1 MKNIAMKCNQS
12 QFDAI
17 KPILE
22 YNNKK
27 ILKVTDFNKFPYLVN
42 VKDTIFN
49 TVSPPI
55 AQATLRDWTLDVY
68 EEWNPFLFLE
78 FCGIKN
84 VGWSIKVTIDNVDL
98 LVKYFK
104 TAQINFDSAVNSNH
118 EFLNYENNNIWFSF
132 FPHLYFLQIDTETFK
147 KHIMNNNQE
156 NNKTITIQQLL
167 EIYQVACPKWRLI
180 LTNQYFPKVDK
191 NGQILITNEQIKTM
205 FKASNSN
212 QIKVLESIFGKP
224 QKTIEFDKLKPGS
237 CIRLKQNCFGNSFN
251 YEKPVFIVFRNNGYM
266 MNAYH
271 VTTIDLDTTTIMQD
285 GVFYSSASSSIDEEI
300 IKVEK
305 Y

>member
-84 VGWSIKVTIDNVDL
+84 VGWSIIQKLLGLKVF
-98 LVKYFK
+98 VK
-104 TAQINFDSAVNSNH
+104 
-118 EFLNYENNNIWFSF
+118 
-132 FPHLYFLQIDTETFK
+132 
-147 KHIMNNNQE
+147 
-156 NNKTITIQQLL
+156 
-167 EIYQVACPKWRLI
+167 R
-180 LTNQYFPKVDK
+180 
-191 NGQILITNEQIKTM
+191 ILI
-205 FKASNSN
+205 
-212 QIKVLESIFGKP
+212 
-224 QKTIEFDKLKPGS
+224 D
-237 CIRLKQNCFGNSFN
+237 
-251 YEKPVFIVFRNNGYM
+251 
-266 MNAYH
+266 
-271 VTTIDLDTTTIMQD
+271 
-285 GVFYSSASSSIDEEI
+285 
-300 IKVEK
+300 
-305 Y
+305 

>member
-27 ILKVTDFNKFPYLVN
+27 ILKVTHFNKFHYLVN

-104 TAQINFDSAVNSNH
+104 TAQINFD
-118 EFLNYENNNIWFSF
+118 
-132 FPHLYFLQIDTETFK
+132 
-147 KHIMNNNQE
+147 
-156 NNKTITIQQLL
+156 
-167 EIYQVACPKWRLI
+167 
-180 LTNQYFPKVDK
+180 
-191 NGQILITNEQIKTM
+191 EQIKTM

-271 VTTIDLDTTTIMQD
+271 VTTIDLNTTTIMQD